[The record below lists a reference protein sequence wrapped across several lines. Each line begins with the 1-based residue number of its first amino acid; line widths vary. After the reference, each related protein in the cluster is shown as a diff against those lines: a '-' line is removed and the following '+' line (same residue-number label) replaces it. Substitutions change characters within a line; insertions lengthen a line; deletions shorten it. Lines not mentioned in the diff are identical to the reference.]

1 MLTDNKKAHPLGA
14 DLNNQLKDT
23 TELTESQRITKECR
37 LEAWFKCEPQKRCRA
52 ILEAMGHE
60 ELTARQIAGKLGFK
74 DLNAV
79 KPRLSEMVQRGNL
92 VVVGKTK
99 DYKTGRSVSV
109 FKAVIR

>member
-1 MLTDNKKAHPLGA
+1 MN
-14 DLNNQLKDT
+14 
-23 TELTESQRITKECR
+23 EISKECR
-37 LEAWFKCEPQKRCRA
+37 LEAWFNCEPQKRCRA

-92 VVVGKTK
+92 VVVGKLK
-99 DYKTGRSVSV
+99 DTVTSRTVSV
-109 FKAVIR
+109 YRRTE